1 MSIIT
6 KLKLSITPS
15 AKALQAS
22 DSEGAFTK
30 QALHSAD
37 DRAAVNAY
45 LRDHSTPFLR
55 LFWQLS
61 VCTGWRTNDVAALAW
76 DSVNLETGEVTILVA
91 KQSKAAASRAARAV
105 VVAHIAEARE
115 LAAMAGDI
123 PRWQA
128 LGKLS
133 PGDYLD
139 TLPKDE
145 RDALIARLSA
155 AAADA
160 KPKID
165 RKTIPASLLAA
176 LREWRHGNPF
186 DYVFA
191 RQLMPGNR
199 ARGIR
204 EGENEH
210 ASRQF
215 FWRAL
220 RDVFQEALAIV
231 PEIRKVVRAGRELL
245 VRVMRLSA
253 YSSRKTSLSLIA
265 SAAGGLD
272 LQRAADFVGH
282 SSTDITAKYVMP
294 GLKLAVPEAEL
305 WA

>member
-1 MSIIT
+1 MSLIT

-30 QALHSAD
+30 QALHSEAE
-37 DRAAVNAY
+37 RRAVNAY
-45 LRDHSTPFLR
+45 LRDSATPFIR
-55 LFWQLS
+55 LFWQIS
-61 VCTGWRTNDVAALAW
+61 VCTGWRTNDVAALNW
-76 DSVNLETGEVTILVA
+76 ESVNLDTGEITIIVA

-105 VVAHIAEARE
+105 VMANIAEARE

-123 PRWQA
+123 SRWQS

-133 PGDYLD
+133 PEQYLD
-139 TLPKDE
+139 TLEPAARE
-145 RDALIARLSA
+145 ELIQQLTA

-165 RKTIPASLLAA
+165 RKTLPATLLAA
-176 LREWRHGNPF
+176 LREWRAGNPF

-215 FWRAL
+215 FWRAM
-220 RDVFQEALAIV
+220 REVFTAALSMV

-245 VRVMRLSA
+245 VKVMRYSA

-272 LQRAADFVGH
+272 LAAAAAHVGH
-282 SSTDITAKYVMP
+282 ADTKVTERYVLP
-294 GLKLAVPEAEL
+294 GLRLAVPESEL

>member
-30 QALHSAD
+30 QALHNTT
-37 DRAAVNAY
+37 DRRKVNAW
-45 LRDHSTPFLR
+45 LRDHSAPFLR

-61 VCTGWRTNDVAALAW
+61 VCTGWRTNDVASLRW
-76 DSVNLETGEVTILVA
+76 DCVNLDTGEVTIIVA
-91 KQSKAAASRAARAV
+91 KQTKAAASRAARAV
-105 VVAHIAEARE
+105 VMAHIAEARE

-128 LGKLS
+128 LGKLT
-133 PGDYLD
+133 PEAYLD
-139 TLPKDE
+139 TLPDGE
-145 RDALIARLSA
+145 RDALIEQLSA

-165 RKTIPASLLAA
+165 RKTLPATLLSA
-176 LREWRHGNPF
+176 LRDWRAGNPF

-191 RQLMPGNR
+191 RQMMPGNR

-204 EGENEH
+204 AGEQEH
-210 ASRQF
+210 ASRQY

-220 RDVFQEALAIV
+220 REVFQQALAVV
-231 PEIRKVVRAGRELL
+231 PEIRKVMRAGRELL
-245 VRVMRLSA
+245 VKVMRYSA

-265 SAAGGLD
+265 SAAGGID

-294 GLKLAVPEAEL
+294 GLKLSVPEAEL